1 MLFSKCKMGTEE
13 QFGTDENEIYV
24 INFIIVVAV
33 VCGICFAAY
42 TKFGKRRVAGR
53 DDFERDDIEAVNFR
67 RNEQQMYGRYRTRL
81 TRY

>member
-1 MLFSKCKMGTEE
+1 MGTEE

-33 VCGICFAAY
+33 VFGICFAAY
-42 TKFGKRRVAGR
+42 TKFVTRPIAGSANSV
-53 DDFERDDIEAVNFR
+53 ERDDIEAVNFR
-67 RNEQQMYGRYRTRL
+67 HNEQQIYGRYRTRL